1 MTRTRRPRVE
11 GGRPHTT
18 TVSFSESEWVAIEAA
33 AARAAMAP
41 GAWVGDSAVRAA
53 ELSGPVVPGA
63 RVSAGSVGSRMQRL
77 MGLRSELME
86 DRRVLRNIGGNLND
100 IARVANTDGVLEST
114 VGQVAQMVVRAV
126 ERIDRTVAE
135 VDQQVSGAMSLARR
149 SGSRR

>member
-1 MTRTRRPRVE
+1 MTRTRRPRAE

-18 TVSFSESEWVAIEAA
+18 TVSFSESEWAAIEAA

-41 GAWVGDSAVRAA
+41 GAWVGDSAARAA
-53 ELSGPVVPGA
+53 ELPDPVVPGA
-63 RVSAGSVGSRMQRL
+63 RVSAGSAGSRMQKL

-100 IARVANTDGVLEST
+100 IARVANTDGALEST

-126 ERIDRTVAE
+126 ERIDRTVTE
-135 VDQQVSGAMSLARR
+135 VDQQVTEAMPQARR
-149 SGSRR
+149 SRSRR

>member
-1 MTRTRRPRVE
+1 
-11 GGRPHTT
+11 
-18 TVSFSESEWVAIEAA
+18 
-33 AARAAMAP
+33 
-41 GAWVGDSAVRAA
+41 
-53 ELSGPVVPGA
+53 
-63 RVSAGSVGSRMQRL
+63 MQRL

-114 VGQVAQMVVRAV
+114 VGQVAQMVARAV